1 MITVLGSW
9 SFSIIL
15 LSPAIFFQT
24 EIYTKIFF
32 QVSTHSFNPNYSN
45 QRQRLIEYTYFITGI
60 FIFVLKKALCKFP
73 SFYLLWG
80 TIVFP
85 SLCFFSSCKNP
96 SCSCENSHSGMKS
109 KIFIP
114 WDENFTFH
122 PAAITFRP
130 ADTKQIQLFDETN
143 IIINY
148 YKYSRDSAVG

>member
-1 MITVLGSW
+1 M
-9 SFSIIL
+9 
-15 LSPAIFFQT
+15 
-24 EIYTKIFF
+24 
-32 QVSTHSFNPNYSN
+32 
-45 QRQRLIEYTYFITGI
+45 
-60 FIFVLKKALCKFP
+60 
-73 SFYLLWG
+73 
-80 TIVFP
+80 
-85 SLCFFSSCKNP
+85 NP

-122 PAAITFRP
+122 PAAITFCP

>member
-73 SFYLLWG
+73 SFYFLWG
-80 TIVFP
+80 TKVFP
-85 SLCFFSSCKNP
+85 SLCFFSSCMNP
-96 SCSCENSHSGMKS
+96 SYSCENSHSGMKS
-109 KIFIP
+109 KIYLFIYISLP
-114 WDENFTFH
+114 YGK
-122 PAAITFRP
+122 IR
-130 ADTKQIQLFDETN
+130 
-143 IIINY
+143 
-148 YKYSRDSAVG
+148 